1 MLIFTYFCVIIVH
14 GMYWERDT
22 KQVKKEENEED
33 IFVYIIQ
40 SFRMQHVGLRL
51 SASCERLDSGR
62 LQLLGLYASRLFL
75 FARADTGH
83 HLSAWCQSLR
93 QESE

>member
-1 MLIFTYFCVIIVH
+1 MDKKKKNIGRIFGNMLIFTYFCVIIVH

-51 SASCERLDSGR
+51 SASCER
-62 LQLLGLYASRLFL
+62 
-75 FARADTGH
+75 
-83 HLSAWCQSLR
+83 
-93 QESE
+93 